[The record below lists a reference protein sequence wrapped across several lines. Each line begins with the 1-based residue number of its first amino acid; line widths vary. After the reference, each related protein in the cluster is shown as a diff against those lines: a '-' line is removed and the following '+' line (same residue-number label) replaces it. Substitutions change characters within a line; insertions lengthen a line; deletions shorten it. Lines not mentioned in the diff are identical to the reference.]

1 MVNNKKQLLIICAAC
16 FILGLLCGFFTGKG
30 VYDRPVKEKVERDT
44 LTLHD
49 TIPDYKPASKDSAHV
64 KYVFMRLP
72 VAREAIAQ
80 YTDNTDTVLSE
91 NYAHNPFEI
100 IRDSVF
106 REISVNSANFSAT
119 DSVAVAIPITSKHY
133 QSKDYDAWVSGFQAS
148 LDSIKVY
155 KETQYIT
162 EVRTISKPPNKWHI
176 GLTGGYGYCFMSK
189 KAEPYIGIG
198 ITYSLIGF

>member
-1 MVNNKKQLLIICAAC
+1 MVNKKQFIICAVC

-30 VYDRPVKEKVERDT
+30 MYDRPLEEKVKRDT

-49 TIPDYKPASKDSAHV
+49 TIPDYKPAAKDSAHV

-72 VAREAIAQ
+72 VSRGEVLQ
-80 YTDNTDTVLSE
+80 QPPQTDTIMCE
-91 NYAHNPFEI
+91 NYAQNVCEI
-100 IRDSVF
+100 MHD
-106 REISVNSANFSAT
+106 T
-119 DSVAVAIPITSKHY
+119 VAVEIPITSKHY
-133 QSKDYDAWVSGFQAS
+133 RGSDYDAWVSGFHPS

-162 EVRTISKPPNKWHI
+162 EERTISKPPNKWHI
-176 GLTGGYGYCFMSK
+176 GFTGGYGYCFSSK

-198 ITYSLIGF
+198 ITYSIIGF

>member
-1 MVNNKKQLLIICAAC
+1 MVNRKQILIICAAC
-16 FILGLLCGFFTGKG
+16 FIFGLLCGFFVGKG

-49 TIPDYKPASKDSAHV
+49 TIPDYKPVTKDSAHV

-72 VAREAIAQ
+72 VVRDSIAQ
-80 YTDNTDTVLSE
+80 YTDKTDTILCE
-91 NYAHNPFEI
+91 NYAQNPLEI
-100 IRDSVF
+100 IRDSV
-106 REISVNSANFSAT
+106 
-119 DSVAVAIPITSKHY
+119 AVEVPITSKHY
-133 QSKDYDAWVSGFQAS
+133 QSKDYDAWVSGFQPS

-162 EVRTISKPPNKWHI
+162 EVRTISKPPNKWHL
-176 GLTGGYGYCFMSK
+176 GLTGGYGYCFKSK